1 VRLTRAESRA
11 RTRGEL
17 VDAAR
22 TVFLERGYHAASVD
36 GVADAAGYSTG
47 AVYSAFGSK
56 AELFL
61 AVFDARVAERARQM
75 ERIGSGAATVAE
87 FGERLA
93 RQFSTMS
100 KGERAWSLLVIEF
113 WAHAARDREL
123 RRRFAER
130 HEALKAAIAGV
141 LDEILRRTGERLALP
156 TEQVATAS
164 AALVNGMTLERLAN
178 PDGVPDELLAS
189 VAGLVLRGLV
199 VEP

>member
-1 VRLTRAESRA
+1 MRLTRAESRA

-178 PDGVPDELLAS
+178 PDGVPDDLLAS

>member
-1 VRLTRAESRA
+1 MRLTRAESRA

>member
-1 VRLTRAESRA
+1 MRLTRAESRA

-75 ERIGSGAATVAE
+75 ERIGGGAATVAE

-156 TEQVATAS
+156 TEHVATAS
-164 AALVNGMTLERLAN
+164 AALVNGMALERLAN